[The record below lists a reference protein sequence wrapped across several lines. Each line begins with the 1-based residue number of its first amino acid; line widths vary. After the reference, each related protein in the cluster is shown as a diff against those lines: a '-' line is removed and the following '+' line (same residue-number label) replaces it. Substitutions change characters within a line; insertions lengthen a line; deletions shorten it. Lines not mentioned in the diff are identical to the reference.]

1 MNNDISIFALAA
13 TGITG
18 YGHTGNDF
26 IELLYKNYTKNI
38 QLVTEEI
45 HWNNIKCY
53 NKDIQ
58 PMMIEL
64 INNRIFQPNL
74 NYTLWTPDYLERNI
88 KIPTVLETVF
98 ETDKI
103 LNTWVKD
110 CNRANVTWV
119 PSHFCTKAFKDSGV
133 ENVEYMPYGIKFTN
147 DDTTLPQI
155 INDSR
160 FKFLILNQ
168 WSERKFVKQTVRTF
182 CETFTAKDNVVL
194 YIRSDAAPGLEMI
207 GINSQTPENDINIIK
222 KENPGS
228 PQVVLL
234 DRMDTEKISRLYSS
248 VDCLLSS
255 VRCEGVGRSII
266 EAMSMG
272 TPAIATNYSSIPEF
286 VNNDNGFLLDYK
298 LCNIDLPKFEQNVY
312 SLTSDMHWAEP
323 NTDHLISLM
332 HYVIEHPEEVKSR
345 GQRGCEDVRKQ
356 FDWEPLFKNRITSME
371 SIL

>member
-1 MNNDISIFALAA
+1 MNIFAKAA

-45 HWNNIKCY
+45 HWNSTKCY

-58 PMMIEL
+58 PMMMEL

-74 NYTLWTPDYLERNI
+74 NYTLWTPNYLEKNI

-103 LNTWVKD
+103 LNTWVTD
-110 CNRANVTWV
+110 CNRADITWV
-119 PSHFCTKAFKDSGV
+119 PSHFCVDAFKNSGV
-133 ENVEYMPYGIKFTN
+133 ENVEYMPYGIKFT
-147 DDTTLPQI
+147 DDKRTIPQI
-155 INDSR
+155 VNDSR

-168 WSERKFVKQTVRTF
+168 WSERKFVKQTVQAF
-182 CETFTAKDNVVL
+182 CKTFTANDNVIL

-207 GINSQTPENDINIIK
+207 GVNSQTPENDINIIK
-222 KENPGS
+222 KNNPDS
-228 PQVVLL
+228 PQIIML
-234 DRMDTEKISRLYSS
+234 DRMDTEKLSQLYNS
-248 VDCLLSS
+248 VDCLLAS

-266 EAMSMG
+266 ESMSMG
-272 TPAIATNYSSIPEF
+272 TPAIVTNYSSIPEF
-286 VNNDNGFLLDYK
+286 VNKNNGFLLNYD
-298 LCNIDLPKFEQNVY
+298 LCNIDLPKFEQSIY
-312 SLTSDMHWAEP
+312 SFTSDMHWAEP
-323 NTDHLISLM
+323 NIEHLMSLM
-332 HYVIEHPEEVKSR
+332 HYVVKHPEEVKLR
-345 GQRGCEDVRKQ
+345 GQRARKDVRKQ
-356 FDWEPLFKNRITSME
+356 FDWKPLFENRINSME